1 MNINLNDQKI
11 SLVKNK
17 RNHIESQPKKINNE
31 NYFFSVKSVLKQS
44 IAKILHSRNISIN
57 LINMAKYNQYQK
69 RRRTNSSKLFRSGRI
84 LRFGISKK
92 FTILTLNLF
101 QKCFKYKNI
110 NLLVNFL
117 AFLFKKNIRKPRV
130 FFRFIEIVIGY
141 FYTFYRLE
149 GIQISFKG
157 RINGARRARTLTIK
171 KGTLPL
177 NTVKTNLLYDYS
189 NIYTIHGV
197 YSVKA

>member
-1 MNINLNDQKI
+1 MIFITRLNNLFININLNDQKI

-69 RRRTNSSKLFRSGRI
+69 RKRTNSSKLFRSGRI

-92 FTILTLNLF
+92 FTIS
-101 QKCFKYKNI
+101 
-110 NLLVNFL
+110 
-117 AFLFKKNIRKPRV
+117 
-130 FFRFIEIVIGY
+130 EH
-141 FYTFYRLE
+141 
-149 GIQISFKG
+149 
-157 RINGARRARTLTIK
+157 IK
-171 KGTLPL
+171 KE
-177 NTVKTNLLYDYS
+177 S
-189 NIYTIHGV
+189 
-197 YSVKA
+197 